1 MQYALDP
8 KLLPPGGVPV
18 QCSRCSHVFTAAPP
32 AQGNTPTTQLF
43 GPAVPSIAPVQL
55 LVKPAAKPAQPAAKP
70 AQPAL
75 NSTLLFGTA
84 DQGPAPSASTTQVF
98 GAVPVPPVAP
108 AANKPKAAPAG
119 TPPSAMT
126 TQVFGAVPVP
136 PPAGKPPAGNAPAPQ
151 TTQVFG
157 AVPPEGLTSPSTST
171 PAVAPQA
178 RPPSASTTPPLGTQS
193 ASPATGPS
201 LAGRPSSVSL
211 VELFGDLPDFEFQQP
226 AQPSP
231 QPAQPAQPVP
241 QVGVGAPQ
249 PEPVVAPTPSPTP
262 SLAELF
268 DEPEPMSAGPATQP
282 PGLMPRSTPQAPLAS
297 PVPIPA
303 PVGVAAGTPI
313 ELPDEPP
320 APSANPFT
328 SPVPSPAVP
337 SLADASNPL
346 ADLMVD
352 EAPEE
357 PVLPAVPATPAVPA
371 LSKPLELPPELLDNP
386 RLNPSWEDRDKPPTK
401 SRTSRN
407 LLIAALVVVLAL
419 TAFLTSPA
427 WLGKSNALSRESLVA
442 KEEARGLLRR
452 DDTTSKEEA
461 LTRFRA
467 LVGQYP
473 TNVEVQAERAIA
485 LAMTLDDTRVQ
496 LGLVESKVKRLQTRI
511 TALTDAK
518 APADW
523 EIRVNA
529 MREEV
534 SIAQRELVP
543 LQERTARL
551 VNEALSVSKQ
561 LAVAPPQEEKEPAQA
576 RLRARA
582 LLGAA
587 LGATETTSLAVQL
600 SQAQQQDWSSLV
612 MAEYV
617 LNASTSPNQ
626 VREVGDA
633 LKHLLETDK
642 AWLRLY
648 VLDARH
654 SLLRGEPTA
663 ALATLE
669 SVLTLNPKHELAQKL
684 QLHAR
689 ELLDQGSESAVSP

>member
-1 MQYALDP
+1 
-8 KLLPPGGVPV
+8 
-18 QCSRCSHVFTAAPP
+18 
-32 AQGNTPTTQLF
+32 
-43 GPAVPSIAPVQL
+43 
-55 LVKPAAKPAQPAAKP
+55 
-70 AQPAL
+70 
-75 NSTLLFGTA
+75 
-84 DQGPAPSASTTQVF
+84 
-98 GAVPVPPVAP
+98 
-108 AANKPKAAPAG
+108 
-119 TPPSAMT
+119 
-126 TQVFGAVPVP
+126 
-136 PPAGKPPAGNAPAPQ
+136 
-151 TTQVFG
+151 
-157 AVPPEGLTSPSTST
+157 
-171 PAVAPQA
+171 
-178 RPPSASTTPPLGTQS
+178 
-193 ASPATGPS
+193 
-201 LAGRPSSVSL
+201 
-211 VELFGDLPDFEFQQP
+211 
-226 AQPSP
+226 
-231 QPAQPAQPVP
+231 
-241 QVGVGAPQ
+241 
-249 PEPVVAPTPSPTP
+249 
-262 SLAELF
+262 
-268 DEPEPMSAGPATQP
+268 
-282 PGLMPRSTPQAPLAS
+282 
-297 PVPIPA
+297 
-303 PVGVAAGTPI
+303 
-313 ELPDEPP
+313 
-320 APSANPFT
+320 
-328 SPVPSPAVP
+328 VP

-346 ADLMVD
+346 ADLVVD
-352 EAPEE
+352 EASEE
-357 PVLPAVPATPAVPA
+357 PVLPLVPATPAVPA

-386 RLNPSWEDRDKPPTK
+386 RLNPSWEDRDKPSTK
-401 SRTSRN
+401 GRTSRN

-461 LTRFRA
+461 LTRFRG

-473 TNVEVQAERAIA
+473 TNIELQAERAIA
-485 LAMTLDDTRVQ
+485 LAMNLDDMRVQ
-496 LGLVESKVKRLQTRI
+496 QGLVESKVKRLQTRI
-511 TALTDAK
+511 SALTDAK

-534 SIAQRELVP
+534 GIAQRELVP

-551 VNEALSVSKQ
+551 VTEALNVSKQ
-561 LAVAPPQEEKEPAQA
+561 LAVVAPQEEKEPAQA

-669 SVLTLNPKHELAQKL
+669 SVLTLNPKHELARKL

>member
-32 AQGNTPTTQLF
+32 AQANANTTQLF

-55 LVKPAAKPAQPAAKP
+55 PVKPAAKPAQPAAKP
-70 AQPAL
+70 AQPAV
-75 NSTLLFGTA
+75 NSTLLFGTSG
-84 DQGPAPSASTTQVF
+84 QGPAPSVATTS
-98 GAVPVPPVAP
+98 
-108 AANKPKAAPAG
+108 NKPKAAPAG
-119 TPPSAMT
+119 TSPSAVT

-157 AVPPEGLTSPSTST
+157 AVPPEGLTAPSTST

-193 ASPATGPS
+193 TSPATGPS

-211 VELFGDLPDFEFQQP
+211 VELFGDLPDFEFEQPAQQP

-231 QPAQPAQPVP
+231 PTQVAQPD
-241 QVGVGAPQ
+241 
-249 PEPVVAPTPSPTP
+249 PVVAPTPSATP
-262 SLAELF
+262 SLAQLF
-268 DEPEPMSAGPATQP
+268 DEPAPMSVAPLTQP
-282 PGLMPRSTPQAPLAS
+282 PGLMPRISPPEPLAS
-297 PVPIPA
+297 PAPIPA

-320 APSANPFT
+320 APSVNPFT
-328 SPVPSPAVP
+328 SPVPSPAIP
-337 SLADASNPL
+337 SLADSSNPL
-346 ADLMVD
+346 ADLVVD
-352 EAPEE
+352 EAPEA
-357 PVLPAVPATPAVPA
+357 PVPSLVPATPAVPA
-371 LSKPLELPPELLDNP
+371 LPKPLELPPELLDNS
-386 RLNPSWEDRDKPPTK
+386 RLNVPSEDRDTRPNKG
-401 SRTSRN
+401 RTSRN
-407 LLIAALVVVLAL
+407 LLIAALVIVLAL

-427 WLGKSNALSRESLVA
+427 WLGKSNALSREALVA
-442 KEEARGLLRR
+442 KEDARGLLRR

-461 LTRFRA
+461 LTRFRG

-485 LAMTLDDTRVQ
+485 LAMNLDDMRVQ
-496 LGLVESKVKRLQTRI
+496 MGLVESKVKRLQARI
-511 TALTDAK
+511 TELTDAK

-551 VNEALSVSKQ
+551 VQEALNVSKQ
-561 LAVAPPQEEKEPAQA
+561 LAAIPPQEEKEPALA

-600 SQAQQQDWSSLV
+600 AQSQQQDWSSLV

-626 VREVGDA
+626 VRDVGDA
-633 LKHLLETDK
+633 LKQLLETDK
-642 AWLRLY
+642 TWLRLY

-654 SLLRGEPTA
+654 ALLRGEPTA

-684 QLHAR
+684 QKHAR
-689 ELLDQGSESAVSP
+689 ELLDQGSESSVSP

>member
-32 AQGNTPTTQLF
+32 AQANTHTTQLF
-43 GPAVPSIAPVQL
+43 GPVVPSIAPVQL
-55 LVKPAAKPAQPAAKP
+55 PVKPAQPAARP
-70 AQPAL
+70 AQPAARPAQPAV
-75 NSTLLFGTA
+75 NSTLLFGA
-84 DQGPAPSASTTQVF
+84 GQGQGPAPSAATTQTF
-98 GAVPVPPVAP
+98 GAIP
-108 AANKPKAAPAG
+108 PKAAPAG

-171 PAVAPQA
+171 PTVAPQA

-193 ASPATGPS
+193 TSSSTGPS

-211 VELFGDLPDFEFQQP
+211 VELFGDLPDFEF
-226 AQPSP
+226 AQPTP
-231 QPAQPAQPVP
+231 QPVQP
-241 QVGVGAPQ
+241 APQ
-249 PEPVVAPTPSPTP
+249 PEPVVAPTP

-268 DEPEPMSAGPATQP
+268 DEPEPMKAAPATQP
-282 PGLMPRSTPQAPLAS
+282 PGLMPRVSPQPQEPLAA
-297 PVPIPA
+297 PAPIPA

-313 ELPDEPP
+313 ELPDEPL

-337 SLADASNPL
+337 SLADSSNPL
-346 ADLMVD
+346 ADLVVD
-352 EAPEE
+352 VAPEQ
-357 PVLPAVPATPAVPA
+357 PMLPPVPATPAVPA

-386 RLNPSWEDRDKPPTK
+386 RLNAPSEERDPRPNKG
-401 SRTSRN
+401 RTSRN
-407 LLIAALVVVLAL
+407 LLIAALGVVLAL

-427 WLGKSNALSRESLVA
+427 WLGKSNAVSREALLA

-461 LTRFRA
+461 LTRFRG

-473 TNVEVQAERAIA
+473 TNVELQAERAIA
-485 LAMTLDDTRVQ
+485 LAMNLDDTRVQ

-511 TALTDAK
+511 SALTDAK

-534 SIAQRELVP
+534 VIAQRELVP

-551 VNEALSVSKQ
+551 VKEALDVSKQ
-561 LAVAPPQEEKEPAQA
+561 LAGVPPQEEKEPAQA

-600 SQAQQQDWSSLV
+600 AQAQQQDWSSLV

-626 VREVGDA
+626 VREIGDA
-633 LKHLLETDK
+633 LKHLLEMDK

-654 SLLRGEPTA
+654 ALLRGEPTA

-684 QLHAR
+684 QTHAR